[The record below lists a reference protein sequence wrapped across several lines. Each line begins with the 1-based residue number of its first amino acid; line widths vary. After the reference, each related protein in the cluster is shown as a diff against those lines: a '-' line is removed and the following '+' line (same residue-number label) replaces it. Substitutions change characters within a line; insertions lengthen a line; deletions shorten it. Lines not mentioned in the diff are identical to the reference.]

1 VSTCRSCGA
10 AITWARTTTGKRM
23 PVDAHPVD
31 GGNVL
36 LHPPLTRGDEPTA
49 TVVGKRVQPSIFG
62 DDSPR
67 YTSHFATCKFA
78 DQHRK
83 AH

>member
-10 AITWARTTTGKRM
+10 EVIWAVTRDDKRM
-23 PVDAHPVD
+23 PLDAVPVD

-36 LHPPLTRGDEPTA
+36 LNMGARPWRA
-49 TVVGKRVQPSIFG
+49 TVVGKDVQPSIFG

-67 YTSHFATCKFA
+67 YTSHFSTCPHA
-78 DQHRK
+78 DSHRK